1 MKHVAFHWAPLDP
14 AIERTGKGFAFV
26 PLMLNAGCAVGGAR
40 GGRFL
45 VLQHEPAPRAAHR
58 AAQQQ

>member
-1 MKHVAFHWAPLDP
+1 MSNPLS
-14 AIERTGKGFAFV
+14 GQSKGCAFV
-26 PLMLNAGCAVGGAR
+26 PPLTSNVGCAVGGAR

-45 VLQHEPAPRAAHR
+45 VLQHEPAPRAARR